1 MKILAIET
9 STKLCSVSLLCKKN
23 ITTYFKLC
31 PYNHNKYIL
40 HMINKIL
47 IVNTT
52 KIKELNIITYSIG
65 PGSFTGM
72 RIGMGITQ
80 GLSFQYNIPT
90 IGISTLATMA
100 YGTWQLNKKKKY
112 YLYLMPI

>member
-9 STKLCSVSLLCKKN
+9 STKLCSVSLLCKKHT
-23 ITTYFKLC
+23 TTYFQIC
-31 PYNHNKYIL
+31 PCNHNKYVL
-40 HMINKIL
+40 YMIDKIL
-47 IVNTT
+47 VVN
-52 KIKELNIITYSIG
+52 KLEVKNLNIIAYSTG

-80 GLSFQYNIPT
+80 GLALAYNIPI

-100 YGTWQLNKKKKY
+100 QGVWRLHKKKNT
-112 YLYLMPI
+112 IFSSC